1 MLFHFIVVIL
11 WSHTKHD
18 NKLIAMQATL
28 SYACGISDIPL
39 KGETIGQNL
48 RQIAAKFPERTAL
61 ISEYQQYRANYSE
74 FLEQV
79 EQVAKALMAHGIR
92 RGDRVGIWSP
102 NRYEWV
108 LVQYATALM
117 GAIMVNI
124 NPGYKLSGLRYALE
138 QSRID
143 LLIASSHFRKTDY
156 IKMLDELRPDCLY
169 PKQTVIIDRDW
180 ATFLSSASQVS
191 DARLAERE
199 ASLQFDDPV
208 NIQYTSGTT
217 GYPKGATLSHH
228 NILNNGFFIGE
239 RLKYTEKDI
248 VCLPVPFY
256 HCFGMVLGNMAIVT
270 HGACI
275 VIPGEFFDPEQVLQT
290 VENERCTS
298 LYGVPTMFIAELDLP
313 DFAKYN
319 LKSLRTGI
327 MAGAP
332 CPIDTMRKVQSL
344 MNMTEICVCY
354 GMTETSPVSTESCT
368 DDPLELRVTTVG
380 TVHPHV
386 EIKIIDPESGAI
398 VPRGTAGELCTRGY
412 SVMLGYWDNPEDTKA
427 IIDETRWLHSGDIAV
442 MDENGYVSI
451 VGRIKDLIIRGGENI
466 SPKEIEDFLI
476 VHEGVSD
483 VQVIGVYSEKY
494 GEEVMAWIKPR
505 PGYNVS
511 AESLHTYCKGRI
523 ATFKIPRYWKFVDA
537 FPMTVTGKI
546 RKIEMREISEKELGL
561 DLLRPIRETL
571 FTLFLFYGSLYTWKR
586 NGPYQYLSDSQQPSE
601 AAHRPRYTNTT
612 EQSSGQSLNYF
623 YISTYNRHSNCFRKQ
638 DL

>member
-11 WSHTKHD
+11 WLHTKHD

-48 RQIAAKFPERTAL
+48 RQIAAKFPERAAL

-74 FLEQV
+74 FLAQV

-92 RGDRVGIWSP
+92 RVDRVGIWSP
-102 NRYEWV
+102 NRDEWV

-228 NILNNGFFIGE
+228 NILNNGCFIGE

-561 DLLRPIRETL
+561 DLLRP
-571 FTLFLFYGSLYTWKR
+571 KR
-586 NGPYQYLSDSQQPSE
+586 
-601 AAHRPRYTNTT
+601 
-612 EQSSGQSLNYF
+612 
-623 YISTYNRHSNCFRKQ
+623 
-638 DL
+638 

>member
-11 WSHTKHD
+11 WLHTKHD

-143 LLIASSHFRKTDY
+143 LLIASSYFRKTDY

-561 DLLRPIRETL
+561 DLLRP
-571 FTLFLFYGSLYTWKR
+571 KR
-586 NGPYQYLSDSQQPSE
+586 
-601 AAHRPRYTNTT
+601 
-612 EQSSGQSLNYF
+612 
-623 YISTYNRHSNCFRKQ
+623 
-638 DL
+638 

>member
-319 LKSLRTGI
+319 LKSIRTGI

-561 DLLRPIRETL
+561 DLLRP
-571 FTLFLFYGSLYTWKR
+571 KR
-586 NGPYQYLSDSQQPSE
+586 
-601 AAHRPRYTNTT
+601 
-612 EQSSGQSLNYF
+612 
-623 YISTYNRHSNCFRKQ
+623 
-638 DL
+638 

>member
-11 WSHTKHD
+11 WLHTKHD

-39 KGETIGQNL
+39 KGETISQNL

-561 DLLRPIRETL
+561 DLLRP
-571 FTLFLFYGSLYTWKR
+571 KR
-586 NGPYQYLSDSQQPSE
+586 
-601 AAHRPRYTNTT
+601 
-612 EQSSGQSLNYF
+612 
-623 YISTYNRHSNCFRKQ
+623 
-638 DL
+638 